1 MRDRRH
7 GTAAPCCERC
17 VENATRRDRNAR
29 SARFMRRGK
38 TRAGCVARPPSRGGL
53 PGRHH
58 EWTRNARSSCT
69 PITIAARRFAT
80 GRRNGAVRI
89 AGRRHEHQ
97 PAATVIASVS
107 TKRDDRLE
115 RRRPV
120 RFVLSEAVRSLS
132 DRRIGTGPATVLHA
146 PTRRDDRMRIGA
158 IKPHVLP
165 CVSVR
170 GRAPHCLAVLLTNAD
185 HHPHRD
191 PQAHR
196 HKKNRA
202 CRAGWFDDRC
212 YGNGAQTI
220 TASSASS
227 VSHSDS
233 GRSCSFRFRPSPP
246 RSTTMK
252 SLTSPNAISG

>member
-1 MRDRRH
+1 MCRECDLQAERGAIGMRAQRDSCGAEKH
-7 GTAAPCCERC
+7 GP
-17 VENATRRDRNAR
+17 
-29 SARFMRRGK
+29 
-38 TRAGCVARPPSRGGL
+38 VASHGSSCGGL
-53 PGRHH
+53 PGPHH

-69 PITIAARRFAT
+69 PITIAARRSAT
-80 GRRNGAVRI
+80 
-89 AGRRHEHQ
+89 GRRHEHQ
-97 PAATVIASVS
+97 PAATVIASAS
-107 TKRDDRLE
+107 TKRDDRFE

-120 RFVLSEAVRSLS
+120 HFMLSKAARSLS
-132 DRRIGTGPATVLHA
+132 DRRTGTGPATVLHA

-158 IKPHVLP
+158 IEQHVLP

-170 GRAPHCLAVLLTNAD
+170 GRAPHCLAVLRTNAD

-196 HKKNRA
+196 HKKTRA

-252 SLTSPNAISG
+252 SLTSPSAISG